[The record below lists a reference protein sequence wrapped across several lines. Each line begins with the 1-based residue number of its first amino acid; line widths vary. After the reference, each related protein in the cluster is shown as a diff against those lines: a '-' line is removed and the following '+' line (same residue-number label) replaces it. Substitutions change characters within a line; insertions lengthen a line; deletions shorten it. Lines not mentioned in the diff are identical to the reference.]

1 MKIRGFTISYA
12 SYKKKQRNINELKLI
27 EETEELEKTRI
38 DNDEIEQKKGEL
50 EALRQD
56 KLQGL
61 IIRSKS
67 NWVEQEMSKRKHPG
81 DEDVDDDSM
90 DLSQAELGNEKKEA
104 EIGIVEKVSLKNF
117 MCHSRLD
124 VKLGGHVNFIIGRN
138 GSGKSAIVTALVVGL
153 GGKASACGR
162 GNAVKSLIKTG
173 KQTAEVEIVLR
184 NRGPDAFKHNAYG
197 DAIIVNRKFTADGGS
212 HYKIKSKT
220 GRVVTTKREELTNIT
235 DQFNIQVDNPV
246 SILNQDTSR
255 NFLNSKNSNDKY
267 KFFLKATQLEQMKLD
282 YSRANEQ
289 KEVTKVMIEKKKES
303 LPNLATEVLKLEQ
316 QFKSLTA
323 VNDLKAKMKKH
334 KEEMAWA
341 FVIAKERALVPMQK
355 EHRYEEDRLP
365 AFKKKVDESKAKE
378 DDCVKRHKAIQEELK
393 RTSEEVNVLRPQ
405 FDEAK
410 KDLNEKK
417 KNARSAQIESRKIE
431 NHLRKLTQE
440 REDIKA
446 KIKDLQKT
454 AQTDFNSE
462 KKKQEANIQS
472 LEQFMEANEAQKQ
485 TTEHDME
492 KFRGAVTK
500 LKNDEYKLNAELQ
513 SLRSREEKTKK
524 QLNAI
529 QAARNN
535 KIKRFGAHIPTL
547 LQHIEEQHR
556 KGRFTQKPIGPLGAC
571 IQLRDP
577 EWALGVEC
585 CLGNLMHSFCCH
597 NHKDER
603 VLEGIFDKVCQSNKR
618 PSIIVSGFKRPQ
630 TDRFNTVF
638 ETLEISNPVVAN
650 CLIDQR
656 GIESILL
663 IPEGRDARE
672 FMDPDNSGGPPRGCN
687 EAFTMRGDQV
697 FSSPSL
703 RFYSSNQDRSRF
715 LSANVEEEISRLQE
729 DLSTAR
735 SEIQKLDRD
744 QRQFIDEIN
753 KNKWEEKRAETQLM
767 KINEKI
773 RELKNEI
780 YELKSIEDPVPVDV
794 STLEEEVDNLT
805 EQISKVE
812 ILHGEK
818 SAKYSEVENIMKE
831 SDKRFKDVEQ
841 AMRQKAEVGEP
852 LKDDLGRVQLEIEQA
867 KSHKKHYE
875 QTLKEQEKKVG
886 ELKKKME
893 NYGKEI
899 ESERKRKL
907 VLIILQSDTEKA
919 KKIKPDR
926 INTRRSVQN
935 LESEICQI
943 EKQIKTEEKSR
954 GDPEE
959 ITRKYHDKKE
969 AYMEI
974 QREVGQ
980 CNTFLSH
987 LQRVMVHRQQQYSE
1001 LRRLIA
1007 MRAKYFFIVLLANRN
1022 YTGKMKFNHVKET
1035 LEMSVQPHV
1044 TQEEGAKDLRSLSG
1058 GERSFSTVC
1067 FILSLWDAMEAPF
1080 RCLDEFD
1087 VFMDMVNR
1095 RISMDMMLKVAE
1107 NQPQRQFIFLTP
1119 QNMSQLGI
1127 HTASLNIFRM
1137 PDPDRGS
1144 GVLPFRRS
1152 ANQEDEED
1160 E

>member
-1 MKIRGFTISYA
+1 
-12 SYKKKQRNINELKLI
+12 
-27 EETEELEKTRI
+27 
-38 DNDEIEQKKGEL
+38 
-50 EALRQD
+50 
-56 KLQGL
+56 
-61 IIRSKS
+61 
-67 NWVEQEMSKRKHPG
+67 MSKRKHPE

-184 NRGPDAFKHNAYG
+184 NRGPDAFKHSEYG

-255 NFLNSKNSNDKY
+255 NFLNSKSSNDKY

-303 LPNLATEVLKLEQ
+303 LPTLATEVLKLEQ

-323 VNDLKAKMKKH
+323 VNDLKAKMKKL

-355 EHRYEEDRLP
+355 EHKYEEDRLP
-365 AFKKKVDESKAKE
+365 AFKKKVDESKAKV

-431 NHLRKLTQE
+431 NQLRKLTQE

-462 KKKQEANIQS
+462 KKKREANIRS

-500 LKNDEYKLNAELQ
+500 LKNDEYRLNAELQ

-529 QAARNN
+529 QAARND

-729 DLSTAR
+729 DLSTTR

-744 QRQFIDEIN
+744 RRQFNDEIN
-753 KNKWEEKRAETQLM
+753 KNKREEKRAETQLM

-805 EQISKVE
+805 EQISKIE

-899 ESERKRKL
+899 ES
-907 VLIILQSDTEKA
+907 DTEKA

-959 ITRKYHDKKE
+959 ITRKYHDQKE
-969 AYMEI
+969 AYLGI

-980 CNTFLSH
+980 CNTFLSKLNESLITRLKNWRKMRASKAFQIKINFINFLAIQKERWSGKIEISHCKKSLDIHH

-1022 YTGKMKFNHVKET
+1022 YTGKMKFNHLKET

-1152 ANQEDEED
+1152 TNQSQDEED